1 MKIVIAIDSFKGSLT
16 SLEAGTSCADGI
28 RRVMPEAD
36 IVVRPLAGGET
47 FREKRP
53 NIAVA

>member
-36 IVVRPLAGGET
+36 IVVSPSSHSQ
-47 FREKRP
+47 
-53 NIAVA
+53 AVSPKMQRS